1 MIRERN
7 AGVPQI
13 ITIAIVIMLVLW
25 LVSRAIGQDAI
36 AQEEIAKSQ
45 IQELEKSQVL
55 KPVFTEYK
63 GISIGTTE
71 NELLERID
79 TKPTFESKDDYFYVF
94 SEAES
99 AQFLLDAERKVK
111 VMSITYSGSDSN
123 APTYADVFGRD
134 VAIKMTPDGKVYNL
148 VNYPEAGFW
157 VAYHKLTGDS
167 PMVTIT
173 IQKLYSE

>member
-13 ITIAIVIMLVLW
+13 ITIAIVIMFVLW
-25 LVSRAIGQDAI
+25 LVSRVFGQVATVNDRV
-36 AQEEIAKSQ
+36 AKSQ
-45 IQELEKSQVL
+45 IQELEASQVL
-55 KPVFTEYK
+55 TPVFTEYK
-63 GISIGTTE
+63 GIAIGTSE
-71 NELLERID
+71 AELLERID
-79 TKPTFESKDDYFYVF
+79 TKPTFESIDDYFFVF

-111 VMSITYSGSDSN
+111 LISVTYSGNDSN
-123 APTYADVFGRD
+123 APTYEEVFGKN
-134 VAIKMTPDGKVYNL
+134 VAIKLTEDGKVYNL

-157 VAYHKLTGDS
+157 VAYYKSTGDY

-173 IQKLYSE
+173 VQKL

>member
-13 ITIAIVIMLVLW
+13 ITIAIVIMLALW
-25 LVSRAIGQDAI
+25 LIAIAFGQDAVV
-36 AQEEIAKSQ
+36 QDGIAKSQ
-45 IQELEKSQVL
+45 IRELETGQVL

-71 NELLERID
+71 AELLERID
-79 TKPTFESKDDYFYVF
+79 TKPTFESKDDYFYIF

-99 AQFLLDAERKVK
+99 AQFVLDAERSVK
-111 VMSITYSGSDSN
+111 VISLIYSGNDSN
-123 APTYADVFGRD
+123 APTYEDVFGKN
-134 VAIKMTPDGKVYNL
+134 VAIKMMGDGKIYNL

-157 VAYHKLTGDS
+157 IAYYKSTGDNE
-167 PMVTIT
+167 MVTVT
-173 IQKLYSE
+173 IQKL